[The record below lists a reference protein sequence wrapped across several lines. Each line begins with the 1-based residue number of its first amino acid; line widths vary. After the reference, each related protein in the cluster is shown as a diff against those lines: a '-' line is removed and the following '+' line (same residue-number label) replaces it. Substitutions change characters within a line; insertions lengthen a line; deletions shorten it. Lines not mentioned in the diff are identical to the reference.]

1 MPHPAADTIG
11 FHLVD
16 GASVRPLVKQI
27 WEIDAGSDRDL
38 NGRGEPGVDLHQVR
52 DAGAVA
58 SELDFG
64 VTLEVNFPHE
74 PLGRYSDIGR
84 HGDALAQDR
93 LASQGWDR
101 ALCPLREAGT
111 HLPIRIQEAHGLAS
125 SREQLLEESDSAEAR
140 QPGDGTT
147 RFVAGR
153 HELRNDSCSVPATED
168 P

>member
-74 PLGRYSDIGR
+74 PLGLFSDIGR

-93 LASQGWDR
+93 LASLGLTTAGSPISFR
-101 ALCPLREAGT
+101 AGGTSPTVLTARLRGT
-111 HLPIRIQEAHGLAS
+111 QIPSRFATAKVRCLLTATVIGGSLARAMRTRCS
-125 SREQLLEESDSAEAR
+125 SRAR
-140 QPGDGTT
+140 
-147 RFVAGR
+147 
-153 HELRNDSCSVPATED
+153 C
-168 P
+168 